1 MKDGESIVIGGLLS
15 NDKKQTTYK
24 VPFLHKIPFWVASYL
39 HLKGVIERKTDLVIQ
54 ITPKIIEDA
63 YTGIA
68 KSKEVSDYE
77 DYVIQRHLSK
87 DQNLDNY
94 NEANQENQLQ
104 NIELQ
109 DKGGE

>member
-1 MKDGESIVIGGLLS
+1 MRSDSCFLLI
-15 NDKKQTTYK
+15 NDKKQSTYK
-24 VPFLHKIPFWVASYL
+24 VPFLHKIPFLGSKL
-39 HLKGVIERKTDLVIQ
+39 FTSKGVIERKTDLVIQ

-77 DYVIQRHLSK
+77 DYVIQRHMSEDK
-87 DQNLDNY
+87 NLDNY
-94 NEANQENQLQ
+94 NEKNEENQSQ
-104 NIELQ
+104 NIDPQ